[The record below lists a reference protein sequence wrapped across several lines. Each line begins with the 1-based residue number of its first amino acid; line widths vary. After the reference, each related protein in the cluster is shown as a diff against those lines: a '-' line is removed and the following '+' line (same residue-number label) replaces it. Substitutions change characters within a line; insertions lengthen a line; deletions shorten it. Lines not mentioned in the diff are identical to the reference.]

1 MDRRGSRSP
10 TQSQAYLIG
19 SGIASLAAAVHLIQD
34 AGVPPANIHILE
46 SGPLPGGSMD
56 ATGGSK
62 DGYVMRGGRML
73 NFSYVC
79 LYELLANVPS
89 LTNAKKSV
97 LTEIQEFNALDST
110 KTNAHARLVASTR
123 DGPRVVDV
131 KHMGMT
137 NKDRL
142 DLIKMTIE
150 SEKTLGRKR
159 IDECFPHDFFR
170 TNFWYMW
177 ATM

>member
-1 MDRRGSRSP
+1 MDHRGPRSP
-10 TQSQAYLIG
+10 AQTQAYLIG

-34 AGVPPANIHILE
+34 AYVPPANIHVLE

-56 ATGGSK
+56 ATGGPK
-62 DGYVMRGGRML
+62 DGYIMRGGRML

-89 LTNAKKSV
+89 LTDAKKSI
-97 LTEIQEFNALDST
+97 LAEIQEFNALDAT

-123 DGPRVVDV
+123 DGPQIMDV
-131 KHMGMT
+131 KSMGLSSR
-137 NKDRL
+137 DRL
-142 DLIKMTIE
+142 DLTKMTVE
-150 SEKTLGRKR
+150 SEKALGRKR

>member
-1 MDRRGSRSP
+1 MDHRGPRSP
-10 TQSQAYLIG
+10 AQTQAYLIG

-34 AGVPPANIHILE
+34 ACVPPANIHILE

-56 ATGGSK
+56 AAGGPK

-89 LTNAKKSV
+89 LTDAKKSI
-97 LTEIQEFNALDST
+97 LAEIQEFNALDAT

-123 DGPRVVDV
+123 DGPQIMNV
-131 KHMGMT
+131 KSMGLSS
-137 NKDRL
+137 KDRL
-142 DLIKMTIE
+142 DLTKVTVE
-150 SEKTLGRKR
+150 SEKALGRKR
-159 IDECFPHDFFR
+159 IDECFPHGFFR